1 VRSQGKTLPVH
12 SCPSLIMER
21 HPDRE
26 TLERFVCRT
35 LAPAKARLTERHL
48 VICSTCR
55 KVADEAST
63 SAQLRLLEAWFQPAY
78 EPALE
83 RAVHRAAETLRG
95 LLEEGWSAEGLVAEL
110 LREPIPERRRR
121 IRHEARFQTLKL
133 CQLLLARSRNAW
145 FDDPAD
151 ALEMADLAVE
161 TARQLDAAKYG
172 SSLVEDARALA
183 WGHLGN
189 AFRIV
194 SDFWRAEQA
203 LRQAWIHHLLAG
215 ADAYTE
221 AKLLNFTASLRY
233 SQGRLDEAIQ
243 LVDRALAI
251 YREGEDHHL
260 EGSSLIQKALFLED
274 RGRYAEALSLTRAGL
289 ARIDP
294 VKEPKLLLA
303 GQHNLIG
310 LLNRGGAPDKAQRL
324 LDRSRSLYYDI
335 GDRLVLF
342 RLRWIEGLLALTLG
356 RLSAAET
363 ALSEVRD
370 TVLDRGLGREVTV
383 VSLDLAGLY
392 AQQGRRF
399 EVKELTGELVSL
411 AEALGLRR
419 EALLARLLFARASRA

>member
-1 VRSQGKTLPVH
+1 
-12 SCPSLIMER
+12 MER
-21 HPDRE
+21 HPDRD
-26 TLERFVCRT
+26 TLKRFVSQT
-35 LAPAKARLTERHL
+35 LSPAEARRTERHL
-48 VICSTCR
+48 VICATCR
-55 KVADEAST
+55 KLADEAST
-63 SAQLRLLEAWFQPAY
+63 SEQQRFLEAWFLPAY
-78 EPALE
+78 EVVFE
-83 RAVHRAAETLRG
+83 RAAHRATETLRG
-95 LLEEGWSAEGLVAEL
+95 LLEEGWHAERLVAEL
-110 LREPIPERRRR
+110 LREPLAERRRR
-121 IRHEARFQTLKL
+121 IRDEARFQSLKL

-151 ALEMADLAVE
+151 ALETSDLAVE

-183 WGHLGN
+183 WGYLGN
-189 AFRIV
+189 AFRIA
-194 SDFWRAEQA
+194 SDLWRAEQA
-203 LRQAWIHHLLAG
+203 LRQAWVHHLLSG

-221 AKLLNFTASLRY
+221 AKLLAFNSSLRY

-251 YREGEDHHL
+251 YQEGEDHHL

-303 GQHNLIG
+303 GQHNLM
-310 LLNRGGAPDKAQRL
+310 LLLSRGGAPEKAQRL

-335 GDRLVLF
+335 GDRLILF
-342 RLRWIEGLLALTLG
+342 RLRWLEGQLALALG

-370 TVLDRGLGREVTV
+370 ISLDRGLGREVTV

-392 AQQGRRF
+392 AQQGRRI
-399 EVKELTGELVSL
+399 EVKALTGDLVSL

-419 EALLARLLFARASRA
+419 EALLARLLFARASRG